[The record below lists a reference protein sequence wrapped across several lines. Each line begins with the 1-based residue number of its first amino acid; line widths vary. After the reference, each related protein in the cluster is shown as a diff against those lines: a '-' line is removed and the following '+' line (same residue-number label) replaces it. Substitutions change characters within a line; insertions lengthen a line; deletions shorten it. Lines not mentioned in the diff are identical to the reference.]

1 VTHLASV
8 AARANHHFVI
18 EKAVLDGVT
27 RTSVREVTGSERL
40 REVARML
47 AGDQITTESL
57 ALAERLVTSTQ

>member
-1 VTHLASV
+1 
-8 AARANHHFVI
+8 
-18 EKAVLDGVT
+18 VLDGVT